1 MPPELVVEP
10 GPPPPPA
17 PPPRCSY
24 GRAALTATGALICA
38 VPYAIAL
45 ALEEGLRALTG
56 QGGTYR
62 VRAAGWSFLTLM
74 YDDLIALASKTS
86 AYRSLVWRWPEGEFS
101 TRNRIVL
108 TFDDAPGDNPAI
120 LEELLDVLKE
130 FRARAS
136 FFCTTNLIA
145 GMEKLMER
153 IVADGHEVCNHMP
166 EDRPYLLF
174 SEEAFAAQLR
184 SAEDALAEYHQQQQQ
199 QEEEEREAGDGSTD
213 DGRGSGGGGD
223 MGSSSAAGEE
233 GEHARSRSSVRVKWF
248 RPPNGAMSKAM
259 ARVLERE
266 GYAALLG
273 DVFSND
279 VFVGGGRKHRAAS
292 AATVRWHAAYSARR
306 ARPGSVVIFH
316 VPRAADRLSGA
327 AILREFLEICEQRGL
342 ACVSASELAA
352 AHAPPASSETERSS
366 GTSGST
372 SGSTS
377 GGGGGAND
385 DELITA
391 MIPPAGVA
399 PTAI

>member
-10 GPPPPPA
+10 GPSPPPA

-74 YDDLIALASKTS
+74 YDALIALASKTS

-184 SAEDALAEYHQQQQQ
+184 SAPLVKKFASRVPHLKNYIYFERSPPSFFFRAKRGELFFVIAT
-199 QEEEEREAGDGSTD
+199 QEPFAP
-213 DGRGSGGGGD
+213 
-223 MGSSSAAGEE
+223 
-233 GEHARSRSSVRVKWF
+233 K
-248 RPPNGAMSKAM
+248 
-259 ARVLERE
+259 
-266 GYAALLG
+266 
-273 DVFSND
+273 
-279 VFVGGGRKHRAAS
+279 
-292 AATVRWHAAYSARR
+292 ARR
-306 ARPGSVVIFH
+306 KFLFKNSIPKLRKILYVKLHFSLLQIQFFGFGPNFRKMEARI
-316 VPRAADRLSGA
+316 
-327 AILREFLEICEQRGL
+327 
-342 ACVSASELAA
+342 
-352 AHAPPASSETERSS
+352 
-366 GTSGST
+366 
-372 SGSTS
+372 
-377 GGGGGAND
+377 
-385 DELITA
+385 
-391 MIPPAGVA
+391 
-399 PTAI
+399 